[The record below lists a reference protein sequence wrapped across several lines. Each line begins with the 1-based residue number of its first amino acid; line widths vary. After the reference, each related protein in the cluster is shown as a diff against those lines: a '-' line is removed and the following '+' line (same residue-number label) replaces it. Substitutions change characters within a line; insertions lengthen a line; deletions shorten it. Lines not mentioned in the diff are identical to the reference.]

1 MALQDLLDLSTSRK
15 KIGLSEERINAVIPI
30 IRKYTAFWREYPDLF
45 VDFLVRGTRT
55 EPKEGEF
62 KFFFYQRVFLR
73 CVMRYQYVYAVFPR
87 AYSKSFLSVMAL
99 MVRCILYPGVHLFV
113 TSGGKEQGASILHD
127 KVNEICDLIPS
138 FKREIDWGRGKSQE
152 SKDKVRYVFKNGSVL
167 DNLAARESTRGQRRH
182 GGLMEECVGIDDQ
195 ILREVIIP
203 VMAIPRRAKD
213 GTTHEEEAVNKSQ
226 IYITTAGYK
235 NTYPYDRLIG
245 LLVRMI
251 TQPDRCMV
259 LGGTWRTPVAVGLQ
273 QKTFITDQKNEGT
286 YNEASFEREYES
298 IWSGTVEDAFFN
310 AEIFNRNRILN
321 QPEYEAS
328 GRSSKLSYYIL
339 SVDVGRKG
347 CDTVVCVFKVTP
359 QPHGEPIKSLVNIYT
374 MNDTHFE
381 DQAIK
386 LKKLYY
392 KYKARRIV
400 IDTNGLGIGLVDFM
414 VKPQINPETSEVIP
428 DFGVYGGTQ
437 DDAVQEYKKYKTNST
452 ELDALYLMKANAP
465 VNTEAHS
472 ITQSVLNSG
481 KIKFLIDERMAKQK
495 LLTTKV
501 GQNMTTEARSDYL
514 RPFSLTTSLREE
526 IMNLREENEGLNI
539 ILKQANKSIKKD
551 KFSALEYGLYYIKK
565 IEEDKKKKK
574 FRAADWMF
582 MN

>member
-1 MALQDLLDLSTSRK
+1 MALKDLLDLSTSRK

-400 IDTNGLGIGLVDFM
+400 IDANGLGVGLVDFM

-514 RPFSLTTSLREE
+514 KPFSLTTSLREE

>member
-400 IDTNGLGIGLVDFM
+400 IDANGLGVGLVDFM

-452 ELDALYLMKANAP
+452 ELDVLYLMKANAP
-465 VNTEAHS
+465 INTEAHS

>member
-1 MALQDLLDLSTSRK
+1 MALQDLLNLSTSRK

-400 IDTNGLGIGLVDFM
+400 IDANGLGVGLVDFM

-514 RPFSLTTSLREE
+514 KPFSLTTSLREE